1 MAAVEIRGI
10 RKGFGD
16 TPILRGIDLD
26 IADGEFVVF
35 VGPSGCGKSTLLRT
49 ICGLETADEGAVSIG
64 GRDMTH
70 VAPAQRGIAMVFQS
84 YALYPHMTVFDNMG
98 FALKL
103 AGLSRDEIR
112 VKVEQAAATL
122 RIEPLLQRKPKELSG
137 GQRQRVAIG
146 RAIVRQPQVFLF
158 DEPLSNL
165 DASLRVQMRIELK
178 NLHRTLRGT
187 MIYVTHDQV
196 EAMTLA
202 DRIVVLRGGQVEQV
216 GAPLE
221 LYQRPANMFV
231 AGFLGS
237 PAMNFVTGTVEAL
250 AGPGMAMAVRLA
262 GGALVPIG
270 ARAGLAAGAQVS
282 LGVRAEHMLL
292 AQAGQPAPTGD
303 GAGAGICTGTGIA
316 VTVQAAELLG
326 DASHI
331 YVTPDG
337 GATQLIARVDAEAR
351 WHGGQQAV
359 IHVDAARWHVFDQSG
374 RAIY

>member
-1 MAAVEIRGI
+1 MAGVDIRGI
-10 RKGFGD
+10 RKGFGQ
-16 TPILRGIDLD
+16 TPILRGIDLS

-103 AGLSRDEIR
+103 AGLSRDAIR

-178 NLHRTLRGT
+178 NLHRALGST

-202 DRIVVLRGGQVEQV
+202 DRIVVLRAGVVEQV

-231 AGFLGS
+231 AGFLGA
-237 PAMNFVTGTVEAL
+237 PAMNFVAGTVEARAGAGVTGL
-250 AGPGMAMAVRLA
+250 ASMAVRLA
-262 GGALVPIG
+262 NGALVLVG
-270 ARAGLAAGAQVS
+270 ARGGLAAGAPVS
-282 LGVRAEHMLL
+282 LGVRAEHMVL
-292 AQAGQPAPTGD
+292 APSWQSAAD
-303 GAGAGICTGTGIA
+303 GAGIP

-331 YVTPDG
+331 YLTPDG

-351 WHGGQQAV
+351 WQGGQAAV
-359 IHVDAARWHVFDQSG
+359 IHVDPSRWHVFDDGG

>member
-1 MAAVEIRGI
+1 MAGVDIRGI
-10 RKGFGD
+10 RKGFGQQ
-16 TPILRGIDLD
+16 PILRGIDLS

-49 ICGLETADEGAVSIG
+49 ICGLETADEGTVTIG

-70 VAPAQRGIAMVFQS
+70 VMPAARGIAMVFQS

-98 FALKL
+98 FALKM
-103 AGLSRDEIR
+103 AGLPRDEIR

-178 NLHRTLRGT
+178 NLHRTLGTT

-221 LYQRPANMFV
+221 LYQRPANLFV

-237 PAMNFVTGTVEAL
+237 PAMNILSGVVELL
-250 AGPGMAMAVRLA
+250 AGQSMAVRLA

-270 ARAGLAAGAQVS
+270 ARDGLVPGSPVS
-282 LGVRAEHMLL
+282 LGVRAEHMAL
-292 AQAGQPAPTGD
+292 AAPDPAGG
-303 GAGAGICTGTGIA
+303 GVAGIP

-326 DASHI
+326 DASYI
-331 YVTPDG
+331 YLTPDG

-351 WHGGQQAV
+351 WQGGQTAV
-359 IHVDAARWHVFDQSG
+359 IRVEQARWHVFDQAG
-374 RAIY
+374 LAVY